1 MIPKFRIHEKKVHF
15 ATKIGERCTPDTLF
29 IKKFAEILLF
39 LRNFGRL
46 ITSLKFSANTFS
58 KQNAAKVASFIEK
71 YCSVSLVELEIIQDI
86 HLIIGTRK
94 TFNRVTKLKLAH
106 WKESN
111 FEALDQV
118 FPVLEEITLETYNPI
133 PPSLIRRYSNVKRLD
148 LLGIYATNFTED
160 GVRAF
165 VVSNQQLRALSMERV
180 PSYELLKYISEILTH
195 LDSLAFRYSSKI
207 ISAFP
212 EVIHFDSVKNLSITL
227 FEVTP
232 RDSNP
237 MMNFNQLDSLEII
250 TYKISSVPIQLIQQQ
265 NASLKSILFTDLQGS
280 DVIRILSQCGPFQA
294 LEEVRLHWE
303 DTHEVDRLLTE
314 FETLKK
320 ITFLWMKL
328 PYEPLEF
335 DVIKTKLQGDWRFVE
350 CFLAKH
356 LAAYDL
362 YHVVISRQRNKKT

>member
-1 MIPKFRIHEKKVHF
+1 MIPKFRIHKKKVHF
-15 ATKIGERCTPDTLF
+15 ATKIGERCTPDMLF

-46 ITSLKFSANTFS
+46 ITNLKFSANTFS

-71 YCSVSLVELEIIQDI
+71 YCSGSLVELEIIQDI

-165 VVSNQQLRALSMERV
+165 VDSNQQLRALSMERV

-250 TYKISSVPIQLIQQQ
+250 TYKISSVPIQLIRQQ

-335 DVIKTKLQGDWRFVE
+335 DVIKTKLQGDWRFVG

-362 YHVVISRQRNKKT
+362 YHVVISRQRDKKT

>member
-46 ITSLKFSANTFS
+46 ITNLKFSANTFS

-133 PPSLIRRYSNVKRLD
+133 PPSLIRRYSNVKRLH

-250 TYKISSVPIQLIQQQ
+250 TYKISSVPIQLIRQQ

-362 YHVVISRQRNKKT
+362 YHVVISRQRDKKT

>member
-15 ATKIGERCTPDTLF
+15 ATKIGERCTPDMLF

-46 ITSLKFSANTFS
+46 ITNLKFSANTFS

-71 YCSVSLVELEIIQDI
+71 YCSGSLVELEIIQDI

-133 PPSLIRRYSNVKRLD
+133 PPSLIRRYSNVKRLH

-165 VVSNQQLRALSMERV
+165 VDSNQQLRALSMERV

-195 LDSLAFRYSSKI
+195 LDSLAFRYSSKF

-250 TYKISSVPIQLIQQQ
+250 TYKISSVPIQLIRQQ

-362 YHVVISRQRNKKT
+362 YHVVISRQRDKKT